1 MNWSTIEAK
10 WNDYKGE
17 AQKQWSK
24 LADEQINGTMGS
36 RSQLSARLQQ
46 ACAVRGRSE
55 SPDQRMAEEQME
67 QPRARRSIELARCT
81 A

>member
-24 LADEQINGTMGS
+24 LTDEQINGTMGS
-36 RSQLSARLQQ
+36 RNQLSARLQQ
-46 ACAVRGRSE
+46 AYAVTEAEAIARSANGR
-55 SPDQRMAEEQME
+55 
-67 QPRARRSIELARCT
+67 RADGA
-81 A
+81 AKGAAKH

>member
-24 LADEQINGTMGS
+24 LTDEQINGTMGS
-36 RSQLSARLQQ
+36 RNQLSARLQQ
-46 ACAVRGRSE
+46 AYAVTEAEADRQISE
-55 SPDQRMAEEQME
+55 WQKRQMA
-67 QPRARRSIELARCT
+67 QPKGKGAAKH
-81 A
+81 